1 MTDTIKNFPNRLH
14 RMTQVFYREVPSQ
27 VAARRFVDSLVNLL
41 FPVRDRRG
49 MSLKEMDLR
58 WENLQQD
65 FLHIITPLCSGMD
78 CCCERL
84 TARFFAEIPLIYAG
98 LMKDANLYKSC
109 DPAAYCTEEV
119 ILCYPGF
126 YAVMVYRL
134 SHVMHRLDIPV
145 LPRVVSEY
153 AHSQTG
159 IDIHPGATIGPR
171 FYIDHGTGIVIGE
184 TAEIGDDCL
193 LYHGVTL
200 GGTGKDHGK
209 RHPTLGNNVMVS
221 AGAKVLGPF
230 KVGDNSRI
238 AANAVVLSEIPP
250 EATAVGVPAR
260 VVRIAGEKVDFA
272 GQVDQIHVTDP
283 VQKELQALNSRL
295 EWLEQ
300 LMDEQARSKNL

>member
-109 DPAAYCTEEV
+109 DPAAYCDR
-119 ILCYPGF
+119 G
-126 YAVMVYRL
+126 
-134 SHVMHRLDIPV
+134 SDPV
-145 LPRVVSEY
+145 LSGLLRRYGIPALACVATGWTFRCCRASYRNMPTAKPASTFTRAPRSVRDSTSTTE
-153 AHSQTG
+153 
-159 IDIHPGATIGPR
+159 R
-171 FYIDHGTGIVIGE
+171 GIVIGE
-184 TAEIGDDCL
+184 TTVIGRNVK
-193 LYHGVTL
+193 LYQGVTL
-200 GGTGKDHGK
+200 GARFVEKELTGVK
-209 RHPTLGNNVMVS
+209 RHPTIEDNVIIYAGSTILGGDTVVGHDTVIGGNVWLTESVPPHS
-221 AGAKVLGPF
+221 TVYHKP
-230 KVGDNSRI
+230 
-238 AANAVVLSEIPP
+238 EIIIK
-250 EATAVGVPAR
+250 G
-260 VVRIAGEKVDFA
+260 K
-272 GQVDQIHVTDP
+272 
-283 VQKELQALNSRL
+283 
-295 EWLEQ
+295 
-300 LMDEQARSKNL
+300 

>member
-27 VAARRFVDSLVNLL
+27 VAARRFVDSLANLL

-98 LMKDANLYKSC
+98 LMKDAHLYKSC

-184 TAEIGDDCL
+184 TTVVGDNCTI
-193 LYHGVTL
+193 YQGVTL
-200 GGTGKDHGK
+200 GGVGTKKGK
-209 RHPTLGNNVMVS
+209 RHPTIGNNVLIG
-221 AGAKVLGPF
+221 AGAKILGAF
-230 KVGDNSRI
+230 EVGDNCQI
-238 AANAVVLSEIPP
+238 AANAVLLKPLEENSTAAGIP
-250 EATAVGVPAR
+250 ARQVKKDGVPVKDPSKKINTEHICKMQETIDELERR
-260 VVRIAGEKVDFA
+260 V
-272 GQVDQIHVTDP
+272 
-283 VQKELQALNSRL
+283 KELEKEL
-295 EWLEQ
+295 EKAKEEL
-300 LMDEQARSKNL
+300 

>member
-27 VAARRFVDSLVNLL
+27 VAARRFVDSLANLL

-134 SHVMHRLDIPV
+134 SHVMHRLSIPV

-184 TAEIGDDCL
+184 TTVIGRNVKI
-193 LYHGVTL
+193 YQGVTL
-200 GGTGKDHGK
+200 GGTGMTNGK
-209 RHPTLGNNVMVS
+209 RHPTLGNNVMVGS
-221 AGAKVLGPF
+221 GAKVLGPF
-230 KVGDNSRI
+230 KVGDNARI
-238 AANAVVLSEIPP
+238 AANSVVLHEVPP
-250 EATAVGVPAR
+250 DSTVVGVPGR
-260 VVRIAGEKVDFA
+260 VVRRNGEKLDH
-272 GQVDQIHVTDP
+272 IHTPDP
-283 VQKELQALNSRL
+283 VRL
-295 EWLEQ
+295 ELDALYARIEKLEEKLLLLQ
-300 LMDEQARSKNL
+300 HG